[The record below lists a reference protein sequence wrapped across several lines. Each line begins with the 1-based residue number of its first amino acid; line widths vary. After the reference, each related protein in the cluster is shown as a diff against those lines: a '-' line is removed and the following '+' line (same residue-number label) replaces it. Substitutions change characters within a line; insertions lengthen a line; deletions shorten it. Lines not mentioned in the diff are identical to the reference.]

1 MSISVSTVVW
11 KRSKQKGNAL
21 LVLLALADYA
31 NDKKQELA
39 WPSVSTL
46 ASKVRLSER
55 QVQRILPALAESG
68 ELAIQKGQGPHGTNL
83 YRVTIDARRGDIH
96 CKKGVT
102 RMSPNPSSER
112 TIKRSEK
119 VASFLKGSRMDYR
132 LRSGRTECTPID
144 EVLASIMKRLR

>member
-46 ASKVRLSER
+46 PSKVRLSDR
-55 QVQRILPALAESG
+55 HVPRLLPALPDSA
-68 ELAIQKGQGPHGTNL
+68 ELAI
-83 YRVTIDARRGDIH
+83 R
-96 CKKGVT
+96 
-102 RMSPNPSSER
+102 
-112 TIKRSEK
+112 
-119 VASFLKGSRMDYR
+119 
-132 LRSGRTECTPID
+132 
-144 EVLASIMKRLR
+144 